1 MKQFLLLL
9 TFIMIGTGSVLG
21 QSPDMF
27 NYQAVARNDQGEI
40 ISNQS
45 VGIKISILQS
55 SSTGSVIY
63 AEEHNLSTNENGLV
77 TMMVGNGTEITGS
90 FSNIDWSEGPYFIK
104 VGMDE
109 TGGTSYTTM
118 GTTQLVSVPYAKYAD
133 SAAGTFSGNYSDLQ
147 NAPDLNEY
155 VDTATTTTWDKDSTD
170 DFSGNYGDLTNK
182 PVDVDGVAT
191 DNIKDGAVT
200 ESKIEDRSI
209 TTEKL
214 DYQAVDSSRLNPTA
228 LTKWL
233 RPTLQWDHTYSY
245 VGINREF
252 GITSSSSFG
261 ISSDAGVDAYG
272 GMYVNTEDSEGYPF
286 YGYAANGNSQAWHH
300 YDHGDKRWRL
310 VFNWSNPI
318 TRLLVNQDGVM
329 PGGDGALKLGS
340 SSHRWSEVHATNG
353 TIQTSDRR
361 LKKGIEPLAYGL
373 EEILQLQPVS
383 YQWESE
389 ENTQDSGGKQH
400 LGLVAQDVRKVIGE
414 VVNKPSGKGKYL
426 GMSYSELIPVLVRAI
441 QEQQKTIENQTQA
454 LQKKNDKL
462 QTQIELLR
470 KRIQK
475 LAQQNKE
482 EDARISDIK
491 GE

>member
-1 MKQFLLLL
+1 MKRFLLLF
-9 TFIMIGTGSVLG
+9 TFLLIGAGIIHG
-21 QSPDMF
+21 QSPNMF

-40 ISNQS
+40 IANQS
-45 VGIKISILQS
+45 VGIKINILQS

-63 AEEHNLSTNENGLV
+63 AEEHNLTTNENGLV
-77 TMMVGNGTEITGS
+77 SMMVGNGTATTGS
-90 FSNIDWSEGPYFIK
+90 FSEIDWSDGPYFIK
-104 VGMDE
+104 VEMDE
-109 TGGTSYTTM
+109 TDGTNYTTM

-133 SAAGTFSGNYSDLQ
+133 SAAGTFSGKYEDL
-147 NAPDLNEY
+147 A
-155 VDTATTTTWDKDSTD
+155 
-170 DFSGNYGDLTNK
+170 NK
-182 PVDVDGVAT
+182 PVDADGVAT
-191 DNIKDGAVT
+191 DNIKDEAVT
-200 ESKIEDRSI
+200 EPKIEDLSV

-214 DYQAVDSSRLNPTA
+214 NYQAVDSSRLDPTA

-272 GMYVNTEDSEGYPF
+272 GMYVNTEDSEGWPF

-310 VFNWSNPI
+310 VFDWSNPI

-373 EEILQLQPVS
+373 EEILQLYPVS
-383 YQWESE
+383 YQWKSD

-414 VVNKPSGKGKYL
+414 VVNEPTGEGKYL

-441 QEQQKTIENQTQA
+441 QEQQKTIEKQNQA